1 MLRKIILG
9 VAALALIGTATVSVT
24 STPAG
29 AAPYNHHRNHHNWR
43 PAVRFY
49 GAPASYGSCYV
60 RRVVPTPF
68 GPRVEWINRC
78 Y

>member
-1 MLRKIILG
+1 MFRKIVL
-9 VAALALIGTATVSVT
+9 ALAAFAVVGTAAFTISA
-24 STPAG
+24 TPAG
-29 AAPYNHHRNHHNWR
+29 AASFNHHRQHAWR

-49 GAPASYGSCYV
+49 GAPVNYGSCYV
-60 RRVVPTPF
+60 RRVIPTPF

>member
-1 MLRKIILG
+1 MFRKILLSL
-9 VAALALIGTATVSVT
+9 AALAVVGTAAFTLT
-24 STPAG
+24 SSPAG
-29 AAPYNHHRNHHNWR
+29 AAPFNHHRHYAWR

-49 GAPASYGSCYV
+49 GAPVSYGSCYV

-68 GPRVEWINRC
+68 GPRVEWVNVC